1 MWNKYTTPVAFLE
14 INDLFIAISR
24 DLHLKSNKTVTKN
37 NYMMLLQKNY
47 KKKKREKKIC
57 NKYNRTPNCQLI
69 RTKPSFGQ

>member
-47 KKKKREKKIC
+47 KKKNDKKRSAT
-57 NKYNRTPNCQLI
+57 NKTELQIFN
-69 RTKPSFGQ
+69 